1 MTVRNAPA
9 FAVCVAAIGCTS
21 SFSALAQ
28 TAPFTIRKPLDGS
41 HVREKVRIEIPRDAI
56 GKGGFVA
63 FYLDSN
69 DRNPGSFMLGIAPSQ
84 DEDDSGKAP
93 FTYIWDTKAG
103 KISDGEHTIKA
114 ILYVP
119 AAGSN
124 AIAMTEKATTSI
136 HVTVENKIKDGP
148 DVPTSFLLRYNY
160 KEGAALEYK
169 RTGKSAIVSR
179 ESAMGGIRS
188 DVDLMS
194 AKSKLLLAVEDVRF
208 DAGAHAPL
216 ALVRNKLTQ
225 LSVLN
230 GNQEITLDPTALS
243 SSMYQELLPNGKV
256 NYETGTSTGLTEF
269 LSQGLPVNN
278 TLELPMLPEI
288 RVSRGEEWSTP
299 GQRLDIPGLPPDL
312 QPVVT
317 LKNKLIDLEYEGGYP
332 CVKIHQS
339 FSGQLSALLSKASKE
354 PFKALPFA
362 GMEIT
367 SPSVNYD
374 RDIYIAYNSGTLV
387 RTARTLLIK
396 GRTTSAVAQ
405 DPAAA
410 EGGAGGGFGAPGM
423 PGGGAGRMA
432 MGGMNTGGMMGMMTP
447 GGNKGGGKGMMM
459 PGGGMMAA
467 GGPPTGGPGR
477 GMNTGG
483 MVGMAGGG
491 NKGDGGGKGMMMP
504 GGFSSPGGPARGG
517 NPFGGA
523 GQSGGAE
530 LQDHPIT
537 IRSTS
542 DTDILS
548 YSGGIAAAAPS
559 KPAAPARKSTGKA
572 KKSH

>member
-1 MTVRNAPA
+1 MTVRNASA
-9 FAVCVAAIGCTS
+9 LAVCVAALGCTS

-84 DEDDSGKAP
+84 EEDDNGKAP

-103 KISDGEHTIKA
+103 KVSDGEHTIKA
-114 ILYVP
+114 ILYEP
-119 AAGSN
+119 ASGAN
-124 AIAMTEKATTSI
+124 AIAMTEKSTTAI
-136 HVTVENKIKDGP
+136 HVIVENKIKDGP

-160 KEGAALEYK
+160 KEGAALEYG
-169 RTGKSAIVSR
+169 RSGKSSIVSR

-243 SSMYQELLPNGKV
+243 NSMYQELLPNGKV

-288 RVSRGEEWSTP
+288 RVARGDKWSTP
-299 GQRLDIPGLPPDL
+299 GQRLDIPGLPPAL

-317 LKNKLIDLEYEGGYP
+317 LENQLVDLEYEGGYP
-332 CVKIHQS
+332 CVKIHQK
-339 FSGQLSALLSKASKE
+339 FSGALAGLLSKASKE

-367 SPSVNYD
+367 GPSVTYD
-374 RDIYIAYNSGTLV
+374 RDIYVAYNSGTLV
-387 RTARTLLIK
+387 RTTRTLLIK

-410 EGGAGGGFGAPGM
+410 AGAEGGGGFGAPGL

-432 MGGMNTGGMMGMMTP
+432 SMGGMNTGGMMGMMTP
-447 GGNKGGGKGMMM
+447 GGNKGGKGMMT

-477 GMNTGG
+477 GGMNTGG
-483 MVGMAGGG
+483 MAGMMMGPGG
-491 NKGDGGGKGMMMP
+491 NKGGGMMMPGGGKGMMGP
-504 GGFSSPGGPARGG
+504 GGG
-517 NPFGGA
+517 NPFGGI

-530 LQDHPIT
+530 LQEHPIT

-548 YSGGIAAAAPS
+548 YSGGIAAAAPG